1 MALQI
6 ILLLNLLAYSFIIS
20 QSLSYIIA
28 LDDVQRKM
36 QPAAYITFRQLVDK
50 NFRAKFKYPFYASL
64 LFSPAS
70 AVLALTYNNYFLFVS
85 AIIATIAIVIDTIIT
100 IKKNMPVNDYINQW
114 TIDNYPANWQEY
126 RTKWL
131 YYFRWRQIIN
141 ITGFIVLLIGVIF
154 H

>member
-20 QSLSYIIA
+20 QSFSYIIA

-36 QPAAYITFRQLVDK
+36 QPATYIAFRQLVDK

-64 LFSPAS
+64 LFSPAT

-100 IKKNMPVNDYINQW
+100 IKKICRSMILSINGQSI
-114 TIDNYPANWQEY
+114 TILLTGGNTGRNGC
-126 RTKWL
+126 
-131 YYFRWRQIIN
+131 IISD
-141 ITGFIVLLIGVIF
+141 GGR
-154 H
+154 